1 MVAKSTLEHTNLADQ
16 AAASAD
22 SAIKSTKRVADDTL
36 DSLSDSVEGARSQVS
51 PLINR
56 TTEQAAALAQ
66 RGLDAVRNSSEQL
79 RNKAVQAS
87 DTTAMYIKNDP
98 IKAVLIAAATGAVLM
113 ALVSLLTRSRD
124 R

>member
-87 DTTAMYIKNDP
+87 DTTAMYIKN
-98 IKAVLIAAATGAVLM
+98 
-113 ALVSLLTRSRD
+113 
-124 R
+124 

>member
-1 MVAKSTLEHTNLADQ
+1 MVAKSTFEHTNLADQ
-16 AAASAD
+16 AAVTAD
-22 SAIKSTKRVADDTL
+22 NAIQSTKRVADDTL
-36 DSLSDSVEGARSQVS
+36 DSLSNSVEGARAQVS

-66 RGLDAVRNSSEQL
+66 RGLDAVRNSSAQL

-98 IKAVLIAAATGAVLM
+98 IKAVLIAAATGAALM
-113 ALVSLLTRSRD
+113 ALINLATRSRD